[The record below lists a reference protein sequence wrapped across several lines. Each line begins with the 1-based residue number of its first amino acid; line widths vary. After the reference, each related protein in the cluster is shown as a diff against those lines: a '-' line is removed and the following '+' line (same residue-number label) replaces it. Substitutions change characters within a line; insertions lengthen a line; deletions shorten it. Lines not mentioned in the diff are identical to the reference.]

1 MLSANAEQRA
11 NIKFLTKLGKSA
23 TETYNLLTEV
33 YGDQCLSRTQ
43 VFEWF
48 KKFMEG
54 RKNVGNDPKSGRPPT
69 AKTPENVE
77 KVARIVRRDRRL
89 SIRAISELT
98 NINKESVRQILH
110 DDLGMKKVC
119 AKVVPKI
126 LTPQQKEHRVN
137 CYMWKNA
144 SWVLHHDNAPAHNA
158 LSVKRYLAKNNIPVM
173 EHPPYSPDLAPCDF
187 FLFPKI
193 KSALKGTRFE
203 SVDAVKA
210 KATQLLKSITQ
221 DDLQHCFQQWK
232 IRMERCRDRG
242 GDYIEGDNISTV

>member
-1 MLSANAEQRA
+1 MLSANVEQRV

-23 TETYNLLTEV
+23 TETYNLLTVV
-33 YGDQCLSRTQ
+33 YGGLRSLWRVGKTSGTIQNRAKFKAMMIVFFDIRGVIYIDWVPEGQTVNQ
-43 VFEWF
+43 VYY
-48 KKFMEG
+48 
-54 RKNVGNDPKSGRPPT
+54 KNVLTYLR
-69 AKTPENVE
+69 E
-77 KVARIVRRDRRL
+77 RVRRRRP
-89 SIRAISELT
+89 
-98 NINKESVRQILH
+98 
-110 DDLGMKKVC
+110 D
-119 AKVVPKI
+119 
-126 LTPQQKEHRVN
+126 
-137 CYMWKNA
+137 MWKNA

-221 DDLQHCFQQWK
+221 DDLQHCFEQWK